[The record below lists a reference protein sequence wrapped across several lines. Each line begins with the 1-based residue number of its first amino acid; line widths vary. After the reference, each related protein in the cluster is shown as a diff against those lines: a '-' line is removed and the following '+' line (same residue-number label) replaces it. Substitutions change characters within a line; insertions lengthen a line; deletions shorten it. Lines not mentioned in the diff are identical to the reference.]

1 MIQSNLGVDSDDAEA
16 WIGMYVVFGVGP
28 LAFVTNIREGRYPV
42 GSKIEPIENG
52 NQAYPFLLSAAN
64 ADNRH
69 T

>member
-1 MIQSNLGVDSDDAEA
+1 
-16 WIGMYVVFGVGP
+16 MYVVFGVGP